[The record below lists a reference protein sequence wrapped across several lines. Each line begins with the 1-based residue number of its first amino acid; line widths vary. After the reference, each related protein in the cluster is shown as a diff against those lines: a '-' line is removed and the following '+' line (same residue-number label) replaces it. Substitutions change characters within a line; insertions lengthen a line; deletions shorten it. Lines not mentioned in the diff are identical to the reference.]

1 MLWIAMGMKVNVCI
15 VSDTEE
21 TFRKWINGSC
31 TVLLPRSQQVAE
43 LDLAVS
49 FYEYHRIKQ

>member
-1 MLWIAMGMKVNVCI
+1 MLWIAMRMKVNVSI

-21 TFRKWINGSC
+21 TFRKWVNGSC

-49 FYEYHRIKQ
+49 VHEYHHIKQ

>member
-1 MLWIAMGMKVNVCI
+1 MLWIAMRMKVNVYI

-21 TFRKWINGSC
+21 TFRKWINGIC

-49 FYEYHRIKQ
+49 FYEYHHIKQ